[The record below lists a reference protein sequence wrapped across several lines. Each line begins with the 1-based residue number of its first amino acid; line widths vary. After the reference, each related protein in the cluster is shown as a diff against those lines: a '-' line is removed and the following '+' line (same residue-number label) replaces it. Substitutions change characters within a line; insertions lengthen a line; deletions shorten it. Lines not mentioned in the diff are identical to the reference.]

1 MKGWMLKVSR
11 VVVVMC
17 ILVTLIIAP
26 ATAIAKSVAHS
37 GPKPHIAG
45 FTEACPVVSSLHAR
59 CLAIRTNFDSLAP
72 NLLLGYGPNDLQSA
86 YSLPSTIAGRRQTVA
101 IVDAFDDPK
110 AESDLKVYRSRFNLP
125 ACTTANRCFRKVNQR
140 GGSTYPSPDSGW
152 AQEISLDL
160 DMVSAICP
168 NCHILLVEADDDSF
182 NNLALAVNEAAILKA
197 NVISNSYG
205 GSEFPQEMDL
215 AQFYNHPGHVI
226 VASAGDSGYSGGTQI
241 PAAFNTVTAVGG
253 TTLVSAINSR
263 GWEETVWSGTGSGCS
278 GFIPKPRWQHDPG
291 CQTRMLNDVAAVADP
306 NTGVDV
312 YDSYQQTGWLV
323 FGGTSVSAPI
333 IASVYALSGNAADI
347 SVSDGSYPYSHTTSL
362 YDVTMGT
369 NDSCDVSYFCTAED
383 GYDGPTGLG
392 TPDGTEAF

>member
-1 MKGWMLKVSR
+1 MKSWMLKVSL
-11 VVVVMC
+11 VVLVMC
-17 ILVTLIIAP
+17 ILVALVMAPGIA
-26 ATAIAKSVAHS
+26 TAKSVAHS
-37 GPKPHIAG
+37 GPKPHITG

-59 CLAIRTNFDSLAP
+59 CLAIRTNFDSLVP
-72 NLLLGYGPNDLQSA
+72 NLLLGYGPDDLQSA
-86 YSLPSTIAGRRQTVA
+86 YSLPSTIAGGGQTVA

-110 AESDLKVYRSRFNLP
+110 AESDLKVYRSRFDLP
-125 ACTTANRCFRKVNQR
+125 ACTTANGCFRKVNQR
-140 GGSTYPSPDSGW
+140 GGSTPPSPDPGW
-152 AQEISLDL
+152 TQEISLDL

-168 NCHILLVEADDDSF
+168 NCHILLVEADNSSF
-182 NNLALAVNEAAILKA
+182 NNLALAVNEAARYA

-226 VASAGDSGYSGGTQI
+226 VASAGDSGYGGGTQI

-253 TTLVSAINSR
+253 TALVPAINSR

-278 GFIPKPRWQHDPG
+278 GFIPKPRWQHDDG
-291 CQTRMLNDVAAVADP
+291 CQNRMLNDVAAVADP
-306 NTGVDV
+306 NTGVAV
-312 YDSYQQTGWLV
+312 YDSYRETGWLV

-333 IASVYALSGNAADI
+333 IASVYALSGNAT
-347 SVSDGSYPYSHTTSL
+347 SVFYGSYPYSHTTSL

-369 NDSCDVSYFCTAED
+369 NDSCDVSYFCEAED